1 MKKLAFI
8 NIMIL
13 PVLLSCVPPVS
24 ATTVTRIMDGD
35 TLEVKDNGELI
46 RIRLVDI
53 DAPEKSQPFGQ
64 RAKQKLSELVKDAN
78 DVAVSSTGKDRY
90 GRTLAK
96 VYVKKC
102 QPACLAY
109 YVNAEMVKSGLAW
122 AYRYHGKATSPTMEE
137 LESRA
142 KQAKTGL
149 WSLPDAV
156 EPWRYRYEHKTQ

>member
-1 MKKLAFI
+1 MKNLIFI
-8 NIMIL
+8 NILMFSIL
-13 PVLLSCVPPVS
+13 FSCAPSVS
-24 ATTVTRIMDGD
+24 AITVTRIMDGD
-35 TLEVKDNGELI
+35 TLEVKDNGDLI

-78 DVAVSSTGKDRY
+78 DVAVFSTGKDRY

-109 YVNAEMVKSGLAW
+109 FVNAEMVKSGLAW
-122 AYRYHGKATSPTMEE
+122 AYRYHGKATSSAMEE
-137 LESRA
+137 LESGA

-149 WSLPDAV
+149 WSSPDAV
-156 EPWRYRYEHKTQ
+156 EPWRYRYEQKTQ